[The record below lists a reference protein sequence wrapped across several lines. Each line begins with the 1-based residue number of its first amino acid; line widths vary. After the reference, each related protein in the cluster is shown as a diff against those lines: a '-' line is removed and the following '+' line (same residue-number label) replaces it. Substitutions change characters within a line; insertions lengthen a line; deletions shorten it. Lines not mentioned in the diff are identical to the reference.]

1 MGDYE
6 DSDHL
11 PKTVRN
17 LRSCIGCGLLQTEEW
32 WKDNSCPNCHL
43 GRSPNKYTSASF
55 SGMLAVFDPENSWC
69 AKWQRY
75 NHNAKGIYALYN
87 EGEVTPEIIEKLE
100 SARMRRPLPEWIERA
115 KQRLQEG
122 GA

>member
-1 MGDYE
+1 
-6 DSDHL
+6 
-11 PKTVRN
+11 
-17 LRSCIGCGLLQTEEW
+17 
-32 WKDNSCPNCHL
+32 
-43 GRSPNKYTSASF
+43 
-55 SGMLAVFDPENSWC
+55 MLAVFDPENSWC